1 MEEDLK
7 KNRRVYGVISAI
19 AWFALA
25 LFWSVDMSFRWIF
38 FGVAFAFGSIYLL
51 KRGAFDFKSADFFQQ
66 PKRSK
71 RSNVPDEVILTTS
84 QKGALYFG
92 VGTLVTLVLAFVIYA
107 LFSGF
112 ETQENEEPSS
122 ETNTE
127 IVLTNTNNADEVL
140 EQGNNFFNNSQF
152 DSALIYYK
160 HALRLSP
167 GFKEAHYNI
176 ALIYSSQSDFSKAIL
191 TLEECLKSNPNYG
204 DGLQLMGNCYYGQ
217 KRNDEALQYYE
228 RAYAS
233 GTRNAELSHYMA
245 YLYDLKN
252 NTLKAIDFYK
262 EAIQQDST
270 RVEVYKRLAE
280 LEPEKADWY
289 LKRVQE
295 LDK

>member
-228 RAYAS
+228 RAYAT

-280 LEPEKADWY
+280 LEPEKADGY
-289 LKRVQE
+289 LKRAQE